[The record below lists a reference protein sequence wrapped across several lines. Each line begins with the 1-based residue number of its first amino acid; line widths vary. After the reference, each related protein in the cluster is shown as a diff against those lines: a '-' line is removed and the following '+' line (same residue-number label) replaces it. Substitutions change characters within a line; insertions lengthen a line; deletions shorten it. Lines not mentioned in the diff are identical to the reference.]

1 MAGQGNKERGKT
13 TRERS
18 PAFLEKVDIVSQEDK
33 TRSVSVIGGTV
44 RVLYWE
50 SLLADSVRATVTFT
64 DAGNTLSTQKR
75 GQGHGKRKKK
85 VSAVEGLPIIGKEKV
100 NLKFTDNHKNTID
113 FNIRNDNNLIMNS
126 IVIIPTDSETSNKTY
141 MLDLAS
147 PEFIANDEER
157 VKTCLEGPIEE
168 MVKTILKDNLKTD
181 RDIEDLEKTK
191 TPTTFSYTA
200 NNKKPFYTINKLSK
214 KAISEEN
221 QKLGVTAGYFFWET
235 SDGYKFKSI
244 DTLLSGKQK
253 ISILYNETPD
263 STDKGLPAGYDV
275 KALTLEMNNK
285 INVQQKLAAGTYSTR
300 LFSFNPWDTN
310 YDVPISDMM
319 SAEGLEKIK
328 EESLKLAGERL
339 PVLSNNDE
347 LGGKGYTKSI
357 FQLAATG
364 QINIGEI
371 GEQLDKS
378 KLSSYDYKD
387 ISNQANMRYN
397 QLFASE
403 VVVTIP
409 GDFSLHAG
417 DTVFIDL
424 PETGETENKSC
435 ADEVNNEDSGLYL
448 ISDLCHYI
456 TAKETY
462 TKLNLIRDSFG
473 RVVTPS

>member
-13 TRERS
+13 TRESS
-18 PAFLEKVDIVSQEDK
+18 PAFLERVDIVSREDR
-33 TRSVSVIGGTV
+33 TRSVSVLGGTV

-113 FNIRNDNNLIMNS
+113 FNIGNDNNLIMNS
-126 IVIIPTDSETSNKTY
+126 IVNLPTDSETSNKTY

-147 PEFIANDEER
+147 PEFVENEDGETR
-157 VKTCLEGPIEE
+157 VKVCLEGPIEK
-168 MVKTILKDNLKTD
+168 MVQTILEDNLKTE
-181 RDIEDLEKTK
+181 RDIEDVEKTK

-200 NNKKPFYTINKLSK
+200 NNKKPFYIINKLSK

-221 QKLGVTAGYFFWET
+221 QELGVSAGYFFWET
-235 SDGYKFKSI
+235 SEGYKFKSI

-263 STDKGLPAGYDV
+263 STNKGLPAGYDV

-285 INVQQKLAAGTYSTR
+285 VNVQQKFAAGTYSTR
-300 LFSFNPWDTN
+300 FFSFDPYTTL
-310 YDVPISDMM
+310 YDVPITD
-319 SAEGLEKIK
+319 AKEE

-339 PVLSNNDE
+339 PVLSDDR
-347 LGGKGYTKSI
+347 LGGKSYTKSI

-364 QINIGEI
+364 QINIGEV

-435 ADEVNNEDSGLYL
+435 ADEVNNEDSGVYL

-473 RVVTPS
+473 RVGTPS

>member
-1 MAGQGNKERGKT
+1 MGQGNKERRRT
-13 TRERS
+13 NSRDIT
-18 PAFLEKVDIVSQEDK
+18 PAFLEKVDIISKEDK
-33 TRSVSVIGGTV
+33 TRSVSVVGGTV

-64 DAGNTLSTQKR
+64 DAGNTLTTLKR
-75 GQGHGKRKKK
+75 GQGHGNRKKK

-100 NLKFTDNHKNTID
+100 NLKFTDNHENTID
-113 FNIRNDNNLIMNS
+113 FNTKNDNNLVMNS
-126 IVIIPTDSETSNKTY
+126 IVNIPTDSETSNKTY

-157 VKTCLEGPIEE
+157 VKACLEGPIEE

-191 TPTTFSYTA
+191 TPTTFSYTP

-235 SDGYKFKSI
+235 SEGYKFKSI
-244 DTLLSGKQK
+244 DTLLNQEKK
-253 ISILYNETPD
+253 ISIIYNETPD
-263 STDKGLPAGYDV
+263 TSKGIPPGYDA

-310 YDVPISDMM
+310 YDVPINDMM
-319 SAEGLEKIK
+319 SAEGLEKIN

-339 PVLSNNDE
+339 PVLGDDE
-347 LGGKGYTKSI
+347 LGGKSYTKSI

-403 VVVTIP
+403 IVVNIP

-435 ADEVNNEDSGLYL
+435 ADQVNNEDSGLYL

-473 RVVTPS
+473 RVGTPS

>member
-1 MAGQGNKERGKT
+1 
-13 TRERS
+13 
-18 PAFLEKVDIVSQEDK
+18 
-33 TRSVSVIGGTV
+33 
-44 RVLYWE
+44 
-50 SLLADSVRATVTFT
+50 
-64 DAGNTLSTQKR
+64 
-75 GQGHGKRKKK
+75 
-85 VSAVEGLPIIGKEKV
+85 
-100 NLKFTDNHKNTID
+100 
-113 FNIRNDNNLIMNS
+113 
-126 IVIIPTDSETSNKTY
+126 
-141 MLDLAS
+141 
-147 PEFIANDEER
+147 
-157 VKTCLEGPIEE
+157 

-473 RVVTPS
+473 RVGTPS

>member
-13 TRERS
+13 TRESS

-126 IVIIPTDSETSNKTY
+126 IVNIPTDSETSNKTY

-364 QINIGEI
+364 QINIG
-371 GEQLDKS
+371 
-378 KLSSYDYKD
+378 
-387 ISNQANMRYN
+387 
-397 QLFASE
+397 
-403 VVVTIP
+403 
-409 GDFSLHAG
+409 
-417 DTVFIDL
+417 
-424 PETGETENKSC
+424 
-435 ADEVNNEDSGLYL
+435 
-448 ISDLCHYI
+448 
-456 TAKETY
+456 
-462 TKLNLIRDSFG
+462 
-473 RVVTPS
+473 